1 MSSLTLKYVK
11 YTDAGQYLCTAHSV
25 IGEDYQTAYMEVR
38 CKCFPLSLYKCLA
51 LQNEYTH
58 ALVIKKKIA
67 LQVTMT
73 IYN

>member
-38 CKCFPLSLYKCLA
+38 CKCLA

-58 ALVIKKKIA
+58 ALVIKKIA

>member
-11 YTDAGQYLCTAHSV
+11 YTDAGQYLCTARSV

-38 CKCFPLSLYKCLA
+38 CKCFPLSFYKCLA
-51 LQNEYTH
+51 LQNEYTL
-58 ALVIKKKIA
+58 ALVIKKI
-67 LQVTMT
+67 VTVT